1 MFDIYIQMKATLLQ
15 KLFVEYVG
23 TVFILYV
30 IIATGNGIAIGGALA
45 LCVLAGGA
53 ISGGN
58 FNPAV
63 SIMMTLAG
71 KLSLRDLVP
80 YILCQIAGGIT
91 ALGS

>member
-1 MFDIYIQMKATLLQ
+1 MKATLLQ
-15 KLFVEYVG
+15 KLSVEYVG
-23 TVFILYV
+23 TVFFLYV

-63 SIMMTLAG
+63 SVMMALTG
-71 KLSLRDLVP
+71 KLPLRNLVP
-80 YILCQIAGGIT
+80 YVLCQIAGGVT
-91 ALGS
+91 ALAIHKYIK